1 MATRLIGVLNL
12 TKWPFYLVNTISGS
26 VINSDSATLGAGLYT
41 KTGGGNGNYIM
52 IPDATPLADYFTRD
66 NTCVSGTVGAGFP
79 FSVYFAKVS
88 SESNTVHYE
97 LNGMNDPD
105 TNAVPLPKT
114 SEFDSAVLVIAETQ
128 TAIMVNMI
136 PAPAGS

>member
-12 TKWPFYLVNTISGS
+12 TKWPFNLVNTIAGS

-41 KTGGGNGNYIM
+41 KTGGSNGNYIM

-66 NTCVSGTVGAGFP
+66 NTCISGTVGGGFL
-79 FSVYFAKVS
+79 FSIYFAKVH
-88 SESNTVHYE
+88 SENDTVHYE

-105 TNAVPLPKT
+105 TNAVSLLKT
-114 SEFDSAVLVIAETQ
+114 VEFDSAVLVIAETES
-128 TAIMVNMI
+128 AMMVNMI